1 MPPAYCAPRPS
12 SPVLPA
18 QRTLHVII
26 IIAYFSLIAQ
36 TPAAL
41 PQLTHTSCRAM
52 AQFCFVQRSGRGGY
66 SRRACRCQIR
76 CEMSHLYIFT
86 CADTQEHRER
96 RGKEITE
103 LLRRQWEYGK
113 VKEVAAAK
121 HEVAAAQ
128 LREQNDKEE
137 INAVA
142 VATRVIARM
151 PVKKCCFDS
160 VIVCHQGPVT

>member
-52 AQFCFVQRSGRGGY
+52 AQFCFVQRSGQGGCNRHAFGRHVHCDTLY
-66 SRRACRCQIR
+66 MIAFADGRTVY
-76 CEMSHLYIFT
+76 MHLQFE
-86 CADTQEHRER
+86 CA
-96 RGKEITE
+96 
-103 LLRRQWEYGK
+103 
-113 VKEVAAAK
+113 
-121 HEVAAAQ
+121 
-128 LREQNDKEE
+128 N
-137 INAVA
+137 
-142 VATRVIARM
+142 
-151 PVKKCCFDS
+151 
-160 VIVCHQGPVT
+160 